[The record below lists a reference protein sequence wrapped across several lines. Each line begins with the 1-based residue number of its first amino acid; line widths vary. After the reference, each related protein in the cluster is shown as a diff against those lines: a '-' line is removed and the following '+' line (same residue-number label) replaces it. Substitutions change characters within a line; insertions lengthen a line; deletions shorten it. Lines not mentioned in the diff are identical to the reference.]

1 MALFAIVLITLIYLI
16 MINLLGSVPAAGGV
30 FGHGLGILGF
40 ALMLMTETLYS
51 FRKRSRRARWG
62 RMSSWLQFHIFTGIV
77 GPFLVLLHS
86 SWKFNGLAGVVMLLT
101 IAVVI
106 SGVIGRYIY
115 TAVPRTVDG
124 AIVEIAELEQQVED
138 VEKEFKRWQEAY
150 PGEADLLS
158 VDLQKSM
165 RTGTDA
171 QLLVLPRFITDW
183 RQRLQWWFDKRRLDP
198 QVRVRLDELKKLTGR
213 RRTLERQRRSLST
226 ARRLISLWH
235 TVHIPLGMVLFA
247 SAIVHIFA
255 ALYYATFL
263 R

>member
-1 MALFAIVLITLIYLI
+1 MALFAIILITLIYLF
-16 MINLLGSVPAAGGV
+16 MINQLGSIPAARGV
-30 FGHGLGILGF
+30 FGHGLGVLGF

-62 RMSSWLQFHIFTGIV
+62 RMSSWLKFHIFTGLV

-101 IAVVI
+101 IAVVM

-124 AIVEIAELEQQVED
+124 AIVEIAELDRQVKD
-138 VEKEFKRWQEAY
+138 VENEFDRWQEII
-150 PGEADLLS
+150 PKDSDLLS
-158 VDLQKSM
+158 AHLLKSM
-165 RTGTDA
+165 QTSA
-171 QLLVLPRFITDW
+171 EVHLLVLPRFIQDW
-183 RQRLQWWFDKRRLDP
+183 GQRLRWWFERRGLDP
-198 QVRVRLDELKKLTGR
+198 QVRVRLDELVKLTSR
-213 RRTLERQRRSLST
+213 RRALERQRRSLST
-226 ARRLISLWH
+226 ARRLLSLWH
-235 TVHIPLGMVLFA
+235 AVHIPLGMVLFA
-247 SAIVHIFA
+247 SAFVHIFA